1 MLNNKKWKGLILNE
15 LLSATALDPNLIG
28 PTLPPIPSFTFPTG
42 PTGPTGST
50 GPTGQTGQTGPTG
63 PTGQTGPTGP
73 TGSTGSTGPTGQT
86 GQTGPTGST
95 GPTGQ
100 TGPTG
105 STGSTGPTGQ
115 TGQTGPTGSTGPTGQ
130 TGPTGSTGSTGPTG
144 QTGQT
149 GPTGSTGPT
158 GQTGPT
164 GVFSPAY
171 RNFWQNTFVRIPN
184 GQDIPFNNQS
194 IATAGGISL
203 LNPTTISIPIAGDYA
218 INYVITTS
226 DISST
231 GFSSQIVTAI
241 LNGVP
246 VPNFQTSFGVVANS
260 EESCDQF
267 SGIAILRIPANS
279 TLSLRNTSVE
289 TDVLA
294 LCDAVESG
302 AAINI
307 IKLN

>member
-1 MLNNKKWKGLILNE
+1 MLNNKKWKGLISNE

-42 PTGPTGST
+42 PTGSTGPTGPTGPTGQTGPTGST
-50 GPTGQTGQTGPTG
+50 GPTGQTGPTGSTGQTGQTGPTGPTGSTGSTG

-86 GQTGPTGST
+86 GP
-95 GPTGQ
+95 
-100 TGPTG
+100 
-105 STGSTGPTGQ
+105 
-115 TGQTGPTGSTGPTGQ
+115 
-130 TGPTGSTGSTGPTG
+130 
-144 QTGQT
+144 
-149 GPTGSTGPT
+149 
-158 GQTGPT
+158 TGPT

-171 RNFWQNTFVRIPN
+171 RNFWQNTFVRVPN

-226 DISST
+226 NISST

-246 VPNFQTSFGVVANS
+246 VPNFQTSFGVVASS

-289 TDVLA
+289 ADVLA

>member
-1 MLNNKKWKGLILNE
+1 MFNKKKWDGLIPDDLLN
-15 LLSATALDPNLIG
+15 APAPDPNLIG

-42 PTGPTGST
+42 PTGST
-50 GPTGQTGQTGPTG
+50 GPTGQTGSTGPTGQTGPTG

-73 TGSTGSTGPTGQT
+73 TGSTG
-86 GQTGPTGST
+86 
-95 GPTGQ
+95 
-100 TGPTG
+100 
-105 STGSTGPTGQ
+105 
-115 TGQTGPTGSTGPTGQ
+115 
-130 TGPTGSTGSTGPTG
+130 
-144 QTGQT
+144 
-149 GPTGSTGPT
+149 
-158 GQTGPT
+158 PT

-171 RNFWQNTFVRIPN
+171 RNFWQNTFVMVPN

-218 INYVITTS
+218 INYVITVS
-226 DISST
+226 DISSI
-231 GFSSQIVTAI
+231 GFSTQVVTAI

-246 VPNFQTSFGVVANS
+246 VPDFQTSFGVVAS
-260 EESCDQF
+260 SAESCDQF
-267 SGIAILRIPANS
+267 SGIAILRVPANS
-279 TLSLRNTSVE
+279 TLSLRNTSLEV
-289 TDVLA
+289 DVLA